1 MPKVGIMAE
10 VSVDIMNDVVIPAKA
25 EKRFNRLISDLLSAY
40 YESETV
46 RSIVDGSAEM
56 SHLEGLSSLQEQLMQ
71 ASQSVE
77 YMGMIGDS
85 VQMSLDSAKNEF
97 SNIDGVSPKEIKSG
111 IGKTDLEDFKKEV
124 LEEQRQFMSDIRSLL
139 SEVVS
144 GHSRDEESSPKD
156 KEVVQSLSKSIEV
169 KEEEVKKE
177 EVTSGNIQPVVTSPV
192 SEEEFGDFD
201 IVEEGSLNESDEP
214 SGDDLLAS
222 LLGDS
227 NSFSFGGS

>member
-85 VQMSLDSAKNEF
+85 VQMSLDSAKDEF
-97 SNIDGVSPKEIKSG
+97 SNVEGVSPKEIKSG

-139 SEVVS
+139 SKVVS
-144 GHSRDEESSPKD
+144 GHTDVEEPVSEKVNNYSPK
-156 KEVVQSLSKSIEV
+156 SIKVE
-169 KEEEVKKE
+169 E
-177 EVTSGNIQPVVTSPV
+177 EVTSKVNTSSEPKPVVTSPV

-201 IVEEGSLNESDEP
+201 IVEEGSSNESDEP
-214 SGDDLLAS
+214 SGDDLLVS

>member
-124 LEEQRQFMSDIRSLL
+124 LEEQRQFMSDIQSLL

-144 GHSRDEESSPKD
+144 GYPKVEEPVSEKDSDSSPK
-156 KEVVQSLSKSIEV
+156 SV
-169 KEEEVKKE
+169 KAEEE
-177 EVTSGNIQPVVTSPV
+177 EVTSKVNASSNSQPVVTSPV
-192 SEEEFGDFD
+192 SEEEFEDFD
-201 IVEEGSLNESDEP
+201 IVEEGSSNESDEP
-214 SGDDLLAS
+214 SGDDLLVS